1 MMASPAGDGQNLG
14 NVRSRFAAEVRAAR
28 KEARLS
34 QAELAKRLGKSQRY
48 ISSVETGDRSLT
60 IDAMRLIIASL
71 GFTLDVELKI
81 RAPRRPSKSQN
92 TP

>member
-1 MMASPAGDGQNLG
+1 MMASPAGDGQNLES
-14 NVRSRFAAEVRAAR
+14 VRSRFAAEVRAAR

-48 ISSVETGDRSLT
+48 ISSVETGERSLT

-71 GFTLDVELKI
+71 GFTLDVKLKI